1 MTYLDP
7 KVWGPHYWFFL
18 HTIAIT
24 YPHHPNAVTK
34 KTYYDLIQNLH
45 VFLPVEKIAT
55 EFSQLLDQ
63 YPITPY
69 LDNRESFV
77 RWTWFIHNKINE
89 KLEKPKIS
97 MEDFYTQYYENYKPK
112 DVKYRELYKLRSR
125 IIYLAIV
132 LLIIGVTYI
141 FYNK

>member
-18 HTIAIT
+18 HSVAIT
-24 YPHHPNAVTK
+24 YPHYPNAVTK
-34 KTYYDLIQNLH
+34 KKYYDLIQNLDL
-45 VFLPVEKIAT
+45 FLPIEKISK
-55 EFSQLLDQ
+55 EFSQLLEQ

-89 KLEKPKIS
+89 KLEKPKITL
-97 MEDFYTQYYENYKPK
+97 ETFYKEYYERYKPK
-112 DVKYRELYKLRSR
+112 ETKYMEFYKMRSKLVYVA
-125 IIYLAIV
+125 II
-132 LLIIGVTYI
+132 LLIIGLIYYL
-141 FYNK
+141 FDK

>member
-18 HTIAIT
+18 HTISIT

-34 KTYYDLIQNLH
+34 KKYYDLIQNLH

-55 EFSQLLDQ
+55 EFSQLLEQ

-89 KLEKPKIS
+89 KLQKPKIS
-97 MEDFYTQYYENYKPK
+97 MEDFYKQYYENYKPK
-112 DVKYRELYKLRSR
+112 DVKYREFYKIREK
-125 IIYLAIV
+125 IIYLVII